1 MGQELGG
8 EKVRLEGKVVI
19 ITGGASGLGKAA
31 VEKFAREGAIVY
43 ACDMDVE
50 GLDNLKKEFSEL
62 PGKVIPKRLNVTDRP
77 AITELVGE
85 IKSEFGR
92 IDGLIN
98 NAGVTRDALIQRM
111 SEEDWDLV
119 INVNLKGV
127 FNMTQAVAPVMINQ
141 GYGSIVNTSSIV
153 GVYGNIGQSNY
164 SASKGG
170 VIAMTKT
177 WAKELTRKGAKIRVN
192 AVAPGFIKTPMTE
205 KMPEKIL
212 VALEEKIPL
221 KRMGLPEEIA
231 NVYFF
236 LISDE
241 SSYLTGQVIGVDGG
255 LVI

>member
-127 FNMTQAVAPVMINQ
+127 FNMTQAVAPVMIDQ

>member
-221 KRMGLPEEIA
+221 KRIGLPEEIA

>member
-8 EKVRLEGKVVI
+8 EKVRMEGKVVI

-31 VEKFAREGAIVY
+31 VEKFAGEGAIVY
-43 ACDMDVE
+43 ACDMDAE
-50 GLDNLKKEFSEL
+50 GLDNLKKEFSAL
-62 PGKVIPKRLNVTDRP
+62 PGKVIPKKLNVTDRP
-77 AITELVGE
+77 AIAELISE
-85 IKSEFGR
+85 IKNEFGQ
-92 IDGLIN
+92 IYGLVN

-111 SEEDWDLV
+111 SEEDWDMV

-127 FNMTQAVAPVMINQ
+127 FNMTQAVAPVMIDQ

-205 KMPEKIL
+205 KIPEKIL
-212 VALEEKIPL
+212 TALEEKIPL

-241 SSYLTGQVIGVDGG
+241 SSYLTGQIIGVDGG

>member
-8 EKVRLEGKVVI
+8 EKVRMEGKVVI

>member
-1 MGQELGG
+1 M
-8 EKVRLEGKVVI
+8 RMEGKVVI

-31 VEKFAREGAIVY
+31 VEKFTREGAIVY

-50 GLDNLKKEFSEL
+50 GLESLKMEFSTL
-62 PGKVIPKRLNVTDRP
+62 PGKVIPKKLNVTDRP
-77 AITELVGE
+77 AIAEMIKE
-85 IKSEFGR
+85 IKSEFGH
-92 IDGLIN
+92 IDGLVN

-111 SEEDWDLV
+111 SEEDWDMV

-127 FNMTQAVAPVMINQ
+127 FNMTQAVAPVMLDQ
-141 GYGSIVNTSSIV
+141 GQGSIVNTSSIV

-170 VIAMTKT
+170 VIAMTKS

-212 VALEEKIPL
+212 TTLEERIPL

>member
-1 MGQELGG
+1 M
-8 EKVRLEGKVVI
+8 RLEGKVVI

-77 AITELVGE
+77 AITELIGE

-92 IDGLIN
+92 VDGLIN

-127 FNMTQAVAPVMINQ
+127 FNMTQAVAPVMIDQ

-221 KRMGLPEEIA
+221 KRIGLPEEIA